1 MRCAAW
7 LLLLANACV
16 PYAYVLPPVELSV
29 GGDVRLRTAE
39 KPDLPVELRA
49 EVHPLAIPPEQHD
62 RKNDVAL
69 GYLAAIA
76 TQPNE
81 PIWQGAL
88 LEYTRVLYAH
98 LGRSETSLMRVRGG
112 AQARLMYD
120 GRGSFGP
127 GGCVRLQLDYSGFVD
142 SDFESSDGN
151 GGTVGHALGEAG
163 FGLYTEIGYVRFP
176 SSDGWTFSI
185 GLSGDVPA
193 AAGIGWA
200 WIWSLL

>member
-1 MRCAAW
+1 MPRAS
-7 LLLLANACV
+7 LLLLLVTACV

-29 GGDVRLRTAE
+29 AGDVRLRTAE

-49 EVHPLAIPPEQHD
+49 EVHPLAIPKEEHE
-62 RKNDVAL
+62 RKNDFAV
-69 GYLAAIA
+69 GYFGVIP
-76 TQPNE
+76 TQPTA
-81 PIWQGAL
+81 PVWQGGL
-88 LEYTRVLYAH
+88 LEYTRVLYTHPHEESA
-98 LGRSETSLMRVRGG
+98 LLRVRGG
-112 AQARLMYD
+112 AQARVLSD

-127 GGCVRLQLDYSGFVD
+127 GGCVRLQLDYAGVVD
-142 SDFESSDGN
+142 SDFEGSDEN
-151 GGTVGHALGEAG
+151 GAIFGHALGEAG

-176 SSDGWTFSI
+176 SSDGWTFTI

>member
-1 MRCAAW
+1 MSRAALS
-7 LLLLANACV
+7 LLLFTACV

-29 GGDVRLRTAE
+29 AGDVRLRTAE

-49 EVHPLAIPPEQHD
+49 EVHPLAIPQEQHD

-69 GYLAAIA
+69 GYMGVIG
-76 TQPNE
+76 TQPNA
-81 PIWQGAL
+81 PTWQGGL
-88 LEYTRVLYAH
+88 IEYSRVLYMH
-98 LGRSETSLMRVRGG
+98 QRSESALMRVRAG

-120 GRGSFGP
+120 GRDKLGP
-127 GGCVRLQLDYSGFVD
+127 GACVRLQLDYSGFVD

-151 GGTVGHALGEAG
+151 GGLFGHALGEAG

-176 SSDGWTFSI
+176 SSDGWTFTI
-185 GLSGDVPA
+185 GISGDVPA

-200 WIWSLL
+200 YIWSLL